1 MCFALLHVKHWH
13 FFFRAAE
20 AYRKLRHEASYLLSQ
35 IYSNN
40 TVTEWL
46 SDKIDDRITD
56 AEEQKN
62 KIESVESSYD
72 SR

>member
-1 MCFALLHVKHWH
+1 M
-13 FFFRAAE
+13 E
-20 AYRKLRHEASYLLSQ
+20 AYRKLKDDASDLLSQ

-56 AEEQKN
+56 AEEQKSR
-62 KIESVESSYD
+62 IESVESSYET
-72 SR
+72 R